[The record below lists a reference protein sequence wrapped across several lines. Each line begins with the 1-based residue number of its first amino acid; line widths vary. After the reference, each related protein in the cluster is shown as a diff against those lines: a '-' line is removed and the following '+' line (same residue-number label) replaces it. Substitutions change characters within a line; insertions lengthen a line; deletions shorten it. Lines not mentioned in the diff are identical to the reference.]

1 VATSLVCVGV
11 LAVPG
16 TITHAL
22 LGNVDWA
29 FAIPLAIAVIPG
41 AQLGAHLAIR
51 ASARSLRLAV
61 AIVLGLIAIAYA
73 ISEILVL
80 AF

>member
-1 VATSLVCVGV
+1 
-11 LAVPG
+11 
-16 TITHAL
+16 
-22 LGNVDWA
+22 
-29 FAIPLAIAVIPG
+29 
-41 AQLGAHLAIR
+41 
-51 ASARSLRLAV
+51 LAV

>member
-1 VATSLVCVGV
+1 VGV

-16 TITHAL
+16 TITHAV

-41 AQLGAHLAIR
+41 AQLGAHLTIR

-73 ISEILVL
+73 TGEILALVL
-80 AF
+80 